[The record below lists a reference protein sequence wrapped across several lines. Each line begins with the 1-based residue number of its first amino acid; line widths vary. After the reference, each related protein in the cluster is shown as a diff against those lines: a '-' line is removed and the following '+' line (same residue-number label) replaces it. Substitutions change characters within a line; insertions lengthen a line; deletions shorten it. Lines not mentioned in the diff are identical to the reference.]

1 MFITVVYNQ
10 TIKYLQSM
18 PVVLLKDLIVRVD
31 VGRKWFARLRRTML
45 NDCQLGGDGKETSVN
60 KGLMF
65 QLFPKLAAIYFI
77 GKAWDI
83 QMSHIFLSFSQ
94 RIKPQFVRLVF
105 LLFKSFN

>member
-10 TIKYLQSM
+10 TVKYLLRM

-31 VGRKWFARLRRTML
+31 VGRKWFTRLRRTML
-45 NDCQLGGDGKETSVN
+45 NDCLLGGDGKETSVD

-65 QLFPKLAAIYFI
+65 QLFPELAAICFI

-83 QMSHIFLSFSQ
+83 QMSHIFLPFSE

-105 LLFKSFN
+105 LLFKSFS